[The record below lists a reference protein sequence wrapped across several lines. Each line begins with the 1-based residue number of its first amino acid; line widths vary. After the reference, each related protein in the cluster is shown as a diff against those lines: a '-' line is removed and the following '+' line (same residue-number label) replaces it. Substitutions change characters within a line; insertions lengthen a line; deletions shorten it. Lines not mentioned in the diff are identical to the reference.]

1 MLREY
6 LQHNITF
13 LEEVSSWE
21 ESIQKAAEP
30 LLKKEYITTEYIGK
44 MITNI
49 NENGPY
55 IVIVPG
61 IAMPH
66 AQNEGEV
73 LGTGISMLK
82 LQKPVLYPEN
92 KEVTI
97 IMALAAED
105 NTTHLDLIADLSSIL
120 IEEDVLNQLKQAEK
134 EEDII
139 HLIETTETEDN
150 F

>member
-1 MLREY
+1 M
-6 LQHNITF
+6 QHNITF